1 MEPLVLHV
9 FSGSLKRKARM
20 TVSVLTYTPPV
31 PMVLASGS
39 PRRAQLLRMLV
50 PDFEIIPAEAD
61 ETIPPHVPP
70 EATAA
75 LLAERK
81 AKAVAALHP
90 QKLILGCDTVVI
102 AQNRILGKP
111 RDQKECMEFLQ
122 LLEGAVHRVITGC
135 ALVRNGELQ
144 SFSVGAE
151 VRFFPMTEAEIE
163 AYALTPE
170 PYDKAGGY
178 GIQGTAALFIQ
189 EIRGDYYTVMGLP
202 VSALRQILLASEADC
217 RSNAQEYCL

>member
-1 MEPLVLHV
+1 MSV
-9 FSGSLKRKARM
+9 F
-20 TVSVLTYTPPV
+20 TYTPPV

-50 PDFEIIPAEAD
+50 PNFEIIPAEAD

-70 EATAA
+70 EAAA
-75 LLAERK
+75 VLLAERK
-81 AKAVAALHP
+81 AKAVAALQP

-102 AQNRILGKP
+102 VQNRILGKP
-111 RDQKECMEFLQ
+111 RDQKECVAFLR
-122 LLEGAVHRVITGC
+122 LLEGTVHQVITGC
-135 ALVRNGELQ
+135 ALVHNGKLQ

-163 AYALTPE
+163 AYSLTPE

-189 EIRGDYYTVMGLP
+189 EICGDYYTVMGLP
-202 VSALRQILLASEADC
+202 ISALRQALLKSEADLQ
-217 RSNAQEYCL
+217 SNPKEHYR